1 MQQQRK
7 PVSRRQG
14 GFTLIELMIVV
25 AIIGILAAIAI
36 PQYQNYVARSQFS
49 EAHSLLGGAKISIQQ
64 QVDRGESYTIT
75 TDEDGTSGADGL
87 GITTQGSYGA
97 ITSGS
102 WNGSDDATV
111 VYTFGSGANA
121 AANSNITN
129 DTVTYTYD
137 PSDGT
142 WECET
147 TVEEQYASSCESTPG
162 A

>member
-1 MQQQRK
+1 M
-7 PVSRRQG
+7 SRRQG

-64 QVDRGESYTIT
+64 QVDRGEAYTIAT
-75 TDEDGTSGADGL
+75 TDAGVTSGADGL

-97 ITSGS
+97 ITEGKWS
-102 WNGSDDATV
+102 SDADEATAI
-111 VYTFGSGANA
+111 YTFGSGKDTTGKAVT
-121 AANSNITN
+121 ANSNIN
-129 DTVTYTYD
+129 GDTVEYKYD
-137 PSDGT
+137 PETGR

-147 TVEEQYASSCESTPG
+147 SVKAQYASSCTST
-162 A
+162 AE